1 MAHRLGTVPQHR
13 FAHGGL
19 ATSED
24 YLSASTIAFSSQTAS
39 FWFENIAVLLIFFL
53 ATLLL
58 GVVLGIWY
66 QKLSTLFTPT
76 NSNAKSTSTVSS
88 TVVEDSEASIRS
100 APLHAAP
107 MSSSVSSSS
116 ASLPHPYRTITTSA
130 LSAVQHFFQGK
141 PPVHTDL
148 SISSSSSGLSNNAS
162 QPSLKSLFRRIPNYH
177 PPKHIAVIMDGNRR
191 FGKRRHADALQ
202 GHWAGGQTLV
212 DFIQWCIAADI
223 SIATVYA
230 FSTEN
235 WQRDPVEVTALM
247 SIFIKYAET
256 IAKEAHNHGIC
267 IKMLAT
273 DKSKL
278 PVKVQQVMDSL
289 ERETAVYDIVD
300 GHNNNSSSVSNNSST
315 SSSNGSSSS
324 SGNSSGTDSAG
335 ASPSRRKGVFRL
347 NLCISYG
354 GRGDLV
360 QAMRQLGRE
369 VQSGTIVDVDR
380 DINEQRIAQALCTGG
395 CPDPEVLLRTSGELR
410 LSNFLLWQLAYTECF
425 FLDKLWPELTVDDLF
440 DVLRQYHAR
449 KRRFGT

>member
-13 FAHGGL
+13 FAHQGL

-24 YLSASTIAFSSQTAS
+24 YLSASTITSSTQNAS

-76 NSNAKSTSTVSS
+76 NINAKTASTLSS
-88 TVVEDSEASIRS
+88 TIVEDSEASIQGHQGS
-100 APLHAAP
+100 PVGAAP
-107 MSSSVSSSS
+107 SAVASS
-116 ASLPHPYRTITTSA
+116 ASLPHPYRTLTTSA
-130 LSAVQHFFQGK
+130 ISAVQHFFQGK
-141 PPVHTDL
+141 PPIPSD
-148 SISSSSSGLSNNAS
+148 ISGGSNAT
-162 QPSLKSLFRRIPNYH
+162 QPPSLKSLFRRIPNYH

-273 DKSKL
+273 DKAKL
-278 PVKVQQVMDSL
+278 PVKVQQVMDAL
-289 ERETAVYDIVD
+289 ERETAVYDVVAPPD
-300 GHNNNSSSVSNNSST
+300 DHNHSAKNSN
-315 SSSNGSSSS
+315 SSSS
-324 SGNSSGTDSAG
+324 SSSSSSNSSGTDSAG
-335 ASPSRRKGVFRL
+335 ASPARRKGVFRL

-360 QAMRQLGRE
+360 QAMRQLGRD
-369 VQSGTIVDVDR
+369 VQTGAIVDVDR
-380 DINEQRIAQALCTGG
+380 DINEQRIAQALCTGA
-395 CPDPEVLLRTSGELR
+395 CPDPELLLRTSGELR

>member
-1 MAHRLGTVPQHR
+1 MIN
-13 FAHGGL
+13 
-19 ATSED
+19 S
-24 YLSASTIAFSSQTAS
+24 SSQNAS

-66 QKLSTLFTPT
+66 QKLSALFTPT
-76 NSNAKSTSTVSS
+76 NTNAKQYSTQASA
-88 TVVEDSEASIRS
+88 VVEDSEASIQGHQGS
-100 APLHAAP
+100 PVLAA
-107 MSSSVSSSS
+107 SVAVPSS

-130 LSAVQHFFQGK
+130 FSAVQHFFQGK
-141 PPVHTDL
+141 PLIRTAI
-148 SISSSSSGLSNNAS
+148 SNSTSSSPTGNNSA
-162 QPSLKSLFRRIPNYH
+162 QPSLKALFHRIPNYK

-278 PVKVQQVMDSL
+278 PAKVQQVMDSL
-289 ERETAVYDIVD
+289 EQETAVYDIVTPPEND
-300 GHNNNSSSVSNNSST
+300 
-315 SSSNGSSSS
+315 SNGSSSILNGSNSSSS
-324 SGNSSGTDSAG
+324 SGEAVPT
-335 ASPSRRKGVFRL
+335 RRKGVFRL

-360 QAMRQLGRE
+360 QAMRQLGRD
-369 VQSGTIVDVDR
+369 VQTGAIVDVDR
-380 DINEQRIAQALCTGG
+380 DINEQRIAQALCTGA
-395 CPDPEVLLRTSGELR
+395 CPDPDLLLRTSGELR